1 MISYQKLKKSPL
13 FRGIQEKDT
22 MAVLSCLAP
31 SQKKYKKG
39 ETIFRVG
46 EAVPNLGFILR
57 GSVSMEKEDFWG
69 NRSILEHLGEGDIF
83 GESFASLGAES
94 AFNAVAAEDS
104 DILFLSIGPILTCCS
119 SVCSF
124 HQQLIR
130 NLLALIAEKKYNHSP
145 EGRSDVETNRQ
156 RKAACLPLRSGT
168 AVRFLFLS
176 DSSEAPAA
184 CRLSRCRPESHD
196 GGIKKTG
203 KRRNPLFPEKFFPA
217 SLTRRSVGR
226 TLQASR
232 PHAFCDVFLFFRL
245 LHRLRKQTVQK
256 VRYSYADRA
265 HRFLIC
271 PARRS

>member
-46 EAVPNLGFILR
+46 EAVPDLGFILR

-130 NLLALIAEKKYNHSP
+130 NLLALIAEKNTIIARKADLMSKRTVR
-145 EGRSDVETNRQ
+145 G
-156 RKAACLPLRSGT
+156 KAACLPLRSGT

-203 KRRNPLFPEKFFPA
+203 KRRNA
-217 SLTRRSVGR
+217 SVSGEILSGFSDRRSVGR

-245 LHRLRKQTVQK
+245 FAPAAKTDGAKGSVTVM
-256 VRYSYADRA
+256 RTEPTD
-265 HRFLIC
+265 F
-271 PARRS
+271 

>member
-130 NLLALIAEKKYNHSP
+130 NLLALIAEKN
-145 EGRSDVETNRQ
+145 TIIA
-156 RKAACLPLRSGT
+156 RKADLMSKRTVREKLLAYLSAQAQLCGSSSFQIPLKRQQLADYLAVDRSHMT
-168 AVRFLFLS
+168 VELKKL
-176 DSSEAPAA
+176 EK
-184 CRLSRCRPESHD
+184 E
-196 GGIKKTG
+196 GILCF
-203 KRRNPLFPEKFFPA
+203 RRN
-217 SLTRRSVGR
+217 S
-226 TLQASR
+226 
-232 PHAFCDVFLFFRL
+232 FRL
-245 LHRLRKQTVQK
+245 L
-256 VRYSYADRA
+256 
-265 HRFLIC
+265 
-271 PARRS
+271 